1 MPRAVRD
8 GLPLSEEQRDFV
20 SLARDFALREIRPR
34 ARAVDD
40 ADHESPLDLWD
51 KAAKLGLASFMLPA
65 QYGGGG
71 VTDLV
76 TQALV
81 QQELCYGDIGI
92 GNLLTSNGFFAGPV
106 ETLGTDEQK
115 KRWLTPLTGDNPPLT
130 ALAVTEPDVGSDAA
144 ALRTRAVRDGGHYVL
159 NGQKAWIS
167 NAPYARWTV
176 IFTTVDPA
184 LRSRGITAFVV
195 DRETPGLTLGSP
207 MSKMGQRAIVSAEIF
222 LDNVRVP
229 VENRLGEEGEG
240 FRGLMRT
247 FDASRIL
254 IGAACTGLAR
264 AALDASID
272 YAKQREQFGKP
283 IIDHQA
289 VAFRLADM
297 AAKVDTAHLLTLRA
311 ARLHDAGEQVAE
323 EAAIAKLVAS
333 ESAMFCTW
341 AALQTHGGWGYSREL
356 LLEKWMRDAKL
367 EEIEEGT
374 SDIQRLIISR
384 SLGSSGRE
392 PKSGS
397 GGREGNRA
405 RAAGSGSPARP

>member
-8 GLPLSEEQRDFV
+8 GLPLSEEQREFV

-51 KAAKLGLASFMLPA
+51 KAAKLGIASFMLPA

-106 ETLGTDEQK
+106 EALGTEEQK
-115 KRWLTPLTGDNPPLT
+115 KRWLAPLTGDDPPLT

-144 ALRTRAVRDGGHYVL
+144 SLRTRAVRDGDHYVL
-159 NGQKAWIS
+159 TGQKAWIS

-254 IGAACTGLAR
+254 IGASCTGLAR

-283 IIDHQA
+283 IASFQMVQDLLAKMLANVTACQCLM
-289 VAFRLADM
+289 VRLAQMDDEGKL
-297 AAKVDTAHLLTLRA
+297 ADHHASLAKA
-311 ARLHDAGEQVAE
+311 
-323 EAAIAKLVAS
+323 
-333 ESAMFCTW
+333 FCT
-341 AALQTHGGWGYSREL
+341 AKSRETVAWGREL
-356 LLEKWMRDAKL
+356 LGGNGIVADYNVARFFADAEAL
-367 EEIEEGT
+367 YSYEGT
-374 SDIQRLIISR
+374 YQMQNLIVGKAITGLSAF
-384 SLGSSGRE
+384 L
-392 PKSGS
+392 
-397 GGREGNRA
+397 
-405 RAAGSGSPARP
+405 